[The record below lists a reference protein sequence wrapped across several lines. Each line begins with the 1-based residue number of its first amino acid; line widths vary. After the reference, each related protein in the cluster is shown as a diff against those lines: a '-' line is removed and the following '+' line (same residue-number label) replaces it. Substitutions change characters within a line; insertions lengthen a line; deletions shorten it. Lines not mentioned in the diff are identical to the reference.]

1 VTNCNVG
8 KAVALKTVSPA
19 KTENALDASM
29 ALLSLTM
36 QTELSF
42 AKKYH
47 VQYKTVDFA
56 TVMDNVFN
64 AISTTKIS
72 TEKSAKKLALLTDAY
87 FAILTKKTSVI
98 HAKSKKVSITG
109 QTNVKNTRFL
119 AANSL
124 DIVSKSV

>member
-1 VTNCNVG
+1 M
-8 KAVALKTVSPA
+8 
-19 KTENALDASM
+19 TENALDVSV

-47 VQYKTVDFA
+47 VQYKTVYFA